1 MSERW
6 YIILA
11 DTVSGCGA
19 PGAERNGTGA
29 ESRGAEEAV
38 MPKGSKELEE
48 ARREEI
54 VDACERLYSEMS
66 YGEVTIKEI
75 GAATTFTRTSIY
87 NYFAT
92 KEEIFLALFAR
103 EYKRWGDSLAA
114 LAASGGSGE
123 EAFAEGIARSLE
135 ERPNMLKLL
144 AMNMYDIEGN
154 SRQERLVEFKRTY
167 KRSIDEMKRCY
178 AAFFPS
184 RSAESAEEFVK
195 EFFPFT
201 FGIYPYTAVTA
212 KQRAAMDAVGMDVS
226 LPTVCELTRGVV
238 LKLLRG

>member
-1 MSERW
+1 MLTQCQE
-6 YIILA
+6 
-11 DTVSGCGA
+11 CGA
-19 PGAERNGTGA
+19 PGAERNGTDA
-29 ESRGAEEAV
+29 ESRGEEEAI

-114 LAASGGSGE
+114 LAASGGRGE

-144 AMNMYDIEGN
+144 AMNMYDIEGS

-212 KQRAAMDAVGMDVS
+212 KQRAAMDAAGMDVS

>member
-1 MSERW
+1 
-6 YIILA
+6 
-11 DTVSGCGA
+11 
-19 PGAERNGTGA
+19 
-29 ESRGAEEAV
+29 

-48 ARREEI
+48 AGREEI

-144 AMNMYDIEGN
+144 AMNMYDIEGS

-195 EFFPFT
+195 EFLPFT

>member
-1 MSERW
+1 MRS
-6 YIILA
+6 
-11 DTVSGCGA
+11 VGSGT
-19 PGAERNGTGA
+19 ETGA

-144 AMNMYDIEGN
+144 AMNMYDIEGS